1 MKARTEG
8 GLQSVASRSRE
19 WVHHT
24 IALLDSAIAD
34 LSECA
39 PAAHCALLQAASLLK
54 KQIDPEARAEV
65 PDGRGRLLAW
75 QVRKVREYID
85 RNLTHRLLVAD
96 LCVLVQRSEAHF
108 ARAFRLTFGE
118 SPHAFLVRRR
128 LELAARCMLQTE
140 ADLSEIALRCGFSDQ
155 AHLCRRF
162 REATG
167 QSPGAW
173 RRALRV
179 WAPGGRPS
187 QQADRLRAGDSLGA
201 SSGGELHE
209 DALGVSLHGLRCDA
223 QRERDAFVGH
233 AVRNQFE
240 NTDLAP

>member
-1 MKARTEG
+1 MKAHTEG

-19 WVHHT
+19 WVHHA

-34 LSECA
+34 LHECA
-39 PAAHCALLQAASLLK
+39 PAAHCAVLQAASLLK
-54 KQIDPEARAEV
+54 KQIDPDARAKV
-65 PDGRGRLLAW
+65 PDGKGRLLRW
-75 QVRKVREYID
+75 QARKVREYID
-85 RNLTHRLLVAD
+85 KNMMNRLLVAD

-118 SPHAFLVRRR
+118 SPHAFVVRRR
-128 LELAARCMLQTE
+128 LELAARYMLQTE
-140 ADLSEIALRCGFSDQ
+140 TDLSEIALRCGFSDQ

-167 QSPGAW
+167 QSPAAW
-173 RRALRV
+173 RRALK
-179 WAPGGRPS
+179 AS
-187 QQADRLRAGDSLGA
+187 QQADRFRARDSLGA

-223 QRERDAFVGH
+223 QRESDAFVGH
-233 AVRNQFE
+233 AVRNQLE
-240 NTDLAP
+240 NADLAL